1 MLETLADIRE
11 MIKLGLYKD
20 EQHVRFAIV
29 GRICEKLGWNI
40 WNPAEFFTEYS
51 VNKYPPSDITS
62 QLRGKV
68 DVALFLADKGSQTAE
83 VFIEV
88 KNMDRL
94 SSDLEAAEEQLQ
106 RYTFWDR
113 VAICVLTDGV
123 SWRFYY
129 SFASGTFADALFN
142 EFNLLEDDLDS
153 ISHILHRVLSR
164 KNYRQK
170 AVSAAEEM
178 LKELSLIR
186 KIQAVKDEAIR
197 ISSNVGFDVHETA
210 KGLLFNQE
218 RISLDL
224 ETIKRLWDKSLPGCS
239 EEPVQTQTSHV
250 PIKAP
255 KGDVIEVS
263 MQTKG
268 CLAKGSFNIKTK
280 ETIIFK
286 GSEASTHQAPS
297 FSGYELDYKNR
308 LIESGDLYLNDDGTK
323 WIFRR
328 DAAYTAPSTA
338 ASIIRGSFASGY
350 TDWRDSEGRNLRHY
364 LPKKDKPMAFKAID
378 LPKTGIIDV
387 SMTTKGCLAKGS
399 FDIESRKTI
408 VFKGSEAVLENAPS
422 FGSTGLRIKN
432 ELIAAGDLYPNADG
446 TKLLFRRDIVFTA
459 PSTAASIIKGRNTN
473 GYTNWKDKDG
483 KIIDH
488 YFPRSK

>member
-51 VNKYPPSDITS
+51 VNKYPPSDITA

-68 DVALFLADKGSQTAE
+68 DVALFLADRNSEMAE

-88 KNMDRL
+88 KNIDRL
-94 SSDLEAAEEQLQ
+94 RSDLEAAEDQLQ

-113 VAICVLTDGV
+113 VAICILTDGI

-129 SFASGTFADALFN
+129 SYIGGTFANTLFN
-142 EFNLLEDDLDS
+142 EFNLLEDDLES
-153 ISHILHRVLSR
+153 ISQILQRVLGR
-164 KNYRQK
+164 NNYRQY
-170 AVSAAEEM
+170 AVSAAEQM
-178 LKELSLIR
+178 YKELGHIR
-186 KIQAVKDEAIR
+186 KIQMVKDEATKIA
-197 ISSNVGFDVHETA
+197 SSTRFDLYETA
-210 KGLLFNQE
+210 KRLLETKQ
-218 RISLDL
+218 RTSIDL
-224 ETIKRLWDKSLPGCS
+224 ETIKKLWDKTLPGCS
-239 EEPVQTQTSHV
+239 HISDEPQESYKVAEL
-250 PIKAP
+250 PEN
-255 KGDVIEVS
+255 DVIEVFMKS
-263 MQTKG
+263 KD

-286 GSEASTHQAPS
+286 GSEASTHHAPG
-297 FSGYELDYKNR
+297 FSGYQLAHKNR
-308 LIESGDLYLNDDGTK
+308 LIEAGDIYLNNDNTK
-323 WIFRR
+323 WIFNR
-328 DAAYTAPSTA
+328 DVAFTSPTIAAT
-338 ASIIRGSFASGY
+338 IVRGGSANGY
-350 TDWRDSEGRNLRHY
+350 TRWKDNKGRNLGY
-364 LPKKDKPMAFKAID
+364 YVPKKDKPMAFKAID

-408 VFKGSEAVLENAPS
+408 VFKGSEAVLENAPY